1 MIQILIVGVG
11 QFSGSVSDF
20 LVGTNQD
27 YNTEMAESTL
37 ESLASKIYANALKLA
52 SIAKENG
59 VTPSLDDPV
68 KSDLTSVTPLALR
81 NELIQAAKDLIY
93 LSMGPADHV
102 LSLAW
107 SVS

>member
-1 MIQILIVGVG
+1 
-11 QFSGSVSDF
+11 
-20 LVGTNQD
+20 
-27 YNTEMAESTL
+27 MAQSTL
-37 ESLASKIYANALKLA
+37 ESLASKIYANALKLD

-68 KSDLTSVTPLALR
+68 KSDLTSVTPLTLR

-107 SVS
+107 SVSYGFCATSGSFHHTYFDVNKLEGHRCSEP